1 MTDPQLRSSPLA
13 EVRARSALRDA
24 GLDPTAPLEAVSSTS
39 NQVFITPTHVVRVS
53 SGLTTRLTREAAI
66 AEVLPVGIPYPR
78 LVARGWGAGDDWL
91 VLERL
96 PGRPLAHV
104 WPDLHAET
112 RRAAVGTL
120 AAALRTLHGAPVP
133 AALAALEHPPHLL
146 RSGPDPLRSLY
157 EGLEDCVRL
166 PHVDRGL
173 IAELARLVHEWSGA
187 IDVGPA
193 TGLIHGDLTFENVL
207 HDGVAV
213 TGLLDLEW
221 CRAGPADLDLD
232 VLLRMCAHPDLHVAE
247 HHAGRA
253 HPEDYR
259 QVPLWL
265 AEDHPALV
273 AAPRLGERLRT
284 YAVAYEVRSLI
295 ADPPDRPLASLD
307 DRHPLRLLARIAAG
321 RYHLDD
327 PPTTELVRAA
337 QHRRDAQG

>member
-1 MTDPQLRSSPLA
+1 MTDPQQRSSPLA

-24 GLDPTAPLEAVSSTS
+24 GLDPTAPLEAASSTS
-39 NQVFITPTHVVRVS
+39 NQVFLTPTHVVRVS
-53 SGLTTRLTREAAI
+53 TGLTTRLTREAAI
-66 AEVLPVGIPYPR
+66 AEVLPAGFPYPR
-78 LVARGWGAGDDWL
+78 VVAWGSGAGDDWL

-96 PGRPLAHV
+96 PGRPLAHL
-104 WPDLHAET
+104 WPDLDVDT
-112 RRAAVGTL
+112 RRAAVSAL
-120 AAALRTLHGAPVP
+120 AGALRTLHGAPVP

-146 RSGPDPLRSLY
+146 RPGPEPLRSLY
-157 EGLEDCVRL
+157 QGLEDAVAL

-173 IAELARLVHEWSGA
+173 VAELARLVHEWSGA

-213 TGLLDLEW
+213 TSVLDLEW

-232 VLLRMCAHPDLHVAE
+232 ILLRMCAHPDLHVAE
-247 HHAGRA
+247 QHAGRA
-253 HPEDYR
+253 RPEDYR

-265 AEDHPALV
+265 AEDHPDLV

-295 ADPPDRPLASLD
+295 ADPPDRPLVSLD
-307 DRHPLRLLARIAAG
+307 ERHPLRGLARIAAG
-321 RYHLDD
+321 RYHLDG
-327 PPTTELVRAA
+327 PPTA
-337 QHRRDAQG
+337 QLLREAQRRHEAQA